1 MKFKLPIHRAYDLQ
15 FLLNSVDRLRRAV
28 PNRGI
33 RQFQN
38 KWAKW
43 TSEQKR
49 EFLSDVIDILAPY
62 MELRR
67 SEVFVEAE
75 IEDH

>member
-15 FLLNSVDRLRRAV
+15 FLLNSVYRLRRAV